1 MTIKL
6 LKDVKDYTHSDLR
19 VAEFIEESG
28 EEVLFMSIGQVAERL
43 NLSEATVSRSVRH
56 LGFSDFKE
64 LNDFLE
70 DNEDSV
76 IVKYEVAPDRQLALV
91 WTSDDADV
99 FEAFHRKYS
108 D

>member
-1 MTIKL
+1 MDRLFYIVPSSVSV
-6 LKDVKDYTHSDLR
+6 DAVLR
-19 VAEFIEESG
+19 P
-28 EEVLFMSIGQVAERL
+28 
-43 NLSEATVSRSVRH
+43 
-56 LGFSDFKE
+56 SDFKE

-76 IVKYEVAPDRQLALV
+76 IVKYEVTPDRQLALV

>member
-1 MTIKL
+1 MDRLFYIVPNSASV
-6 LKDVKDYTHSDLR
+6 D
-19 VAEFIEESG
+19 A
-28 EEVLFMSIGQVAERL
+28 VLQP
-43 NLSEATVSRSVRH
+43 
-56 LGFSDFKE
+56 SDFKE

>member
-1 MTIKL
+1 M
-6 LKDVKDYTHSDLR
+6 DR
-19 VAEFIEESG
+19 
-28 EEVLFMSIGQVAERL
+28 LFYIVPNS
-43 NLSEATVSRSVRH
+43 VSADAIWRT
-56 LGFSDFKE
+56 SDFKD
-64 LNDFLE
+64 LTDLLE
-70 DNEDSV
+70 ETKDSV

>member
-1 MTIKL
+1 MDRLFYIVPNSVSADT
-6 LKDVKDYTHSDLR
+6 
-19 VAEFIEESG
+19 
-28 EEVLFMSIGQVAERL
+28 VLQP
-43 NLSEATVSRSVRH
+43 
-56 LGFSDFKE
+56 SDFKE

-70 DNEDSV
+70 DNEASV

>member
-1 MTIKL
+1 MDRLFYIVPNSPSV
-6 LKDVKDYTHSDLR
+6 D
-19 VAEFIEESG
+19 A
-28 EEVLFMSIGQVAERL
+28 VLQ
-43 NLSEATVSRSVRH
+43 H
-56 LGFSDFKE
+56 SDFKE

-70 DNEDSV
+70 DNEASV
-76 IVKYEVAPDRQLALV
+76 IVKYEVDPDRQLALV

>member
-1 MTIKL
+1 MDRLFYI
-6 LKDVKDYTHSDLR
+6 VPNS
-19 VAEFIEESG
+19 VAPDA
-28 EEVLFMSIGQVAERL
+28 VLQP
-43 NLSEATVSRSVRH
+43 
-56 LGFSDFKE
+56 SDFKE

-76 IVKYEVAPDRQLALV
+76 IVKYEVTPDRQLALV

-99 FEAFHRKYS
+99 FEQFHRKYS